1 MDLKRLFEEISVF
14 SKEKHGSTD
23 YYKEELFVMGE
34 SENEFAPLKY
44 LIKKLDFLNSGD
56 ELKSQGF
63 VCDSYDLYDLNGFDK
78 WYEYQF
84 SQKLKRSFAK
94 NISLLLL
101 PNNKAIFDAVEL
113 AHKSYDVLKKQNI
126 LLNSKNLPVQLG
138 EWYSKCIFGLN
149 QTKSASQRGFD
160 FYIGDKRV
168 EIKVAWNDV
177 TSPKGVKIRKSLV
190 DLSDYCIIMYIG
202 RNFMIREICFLDS
215 DFVARKFGGKG
226 HTVFLKD
233 SDVSQYFFSQST
245 KHVDKV
251 SNPVSLLKFSSPT
264 FAMKIAENFPKQ
276 N

>member
-44 LIKKLDFLNSGD
+44 LIKKLDFLQSD
-56 ELKSQGF
+56 ADLKSQGF
-63 VCDSYDLYDLNGFDK
+63 VCDSYDLYDLNSFDK

-168 EIKVAWNDV
+168 EIKVSWNDV